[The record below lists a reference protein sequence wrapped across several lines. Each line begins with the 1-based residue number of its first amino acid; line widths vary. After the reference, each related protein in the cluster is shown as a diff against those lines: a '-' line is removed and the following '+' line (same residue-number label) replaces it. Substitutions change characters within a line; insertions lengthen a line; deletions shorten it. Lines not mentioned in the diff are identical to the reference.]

1 MLYHATFTWHNHTES
16 KDYFRTVTRN
26 SYEDLLES
34 IKEYSNLYEPRNAEL
49 ETCACESYDSEEYED
64 ITNKVKA
71 ELGL

>member
-1 MLYHATFTWHNHTES
+1 ES
-16 KDYFRTVTRN
+16 V
-26 SYEDLLES
+26 E
-34 IKEYSNLYEPRNAEL
+34 EYLHLYEPRNANL